1 MSVGHR
7 RLHPRQLVAFP
18 SDADVIA
25 HTACASIATDDPSGF
40 KAVLAARSQLQSDS
54 RSVVEEFR
62 PGHLDRTLDRC
73 VDAAEVFV
81 KNLFGDVLT
90 NHHWRRM
97 STLAQIGFDHTSRL
111 TVNVYMN
118 TSQRS
123 SLAVPQMMQAHQIK
137 RFLRTGPKHRCPAVI
152 LGRWRLVEDAE
163 RKSMTNKLAR
173 QRHSDGPRP
182 NDGDVNFL

>member
-7 RLHPRQLVAFP
+7 RLHPPQLVAFP
-18 SDADVIA
+18 SDADVIP
-25 HTACASIATDDPSGF
+25 HTACASIATDNPSGF
-40 KAVLAARSQLQSDS
+40 EAVLAARSRLQGDS

-62 PGHLDRTLDRC
+62 QSHLDRTLDRC
-73 VDAAEVFV
+73 VDATKVFV
-81 KNLFGDVLT
+81 KHLFGEALPK
-90 NHHWRRM
+90 HHWLWM
-97 STLAQIGFDHTSRL
+97 STLAQIGFDRTSRL
-111 TVNVYMN
+111 TVNVHMN

-123 SLAVPQMMQAHQIK
+123 SLAVPQMMQPHQIK
-137 RFLRTGPKHRCPAVI
+137 SILCTRPKHGCPTVI

-182 NDGDVNFL
+182 NDGDVNF

>member
-40 KAVLAARSQLQSDS
+40 EALLAARSQLQRDS
-54 RSVVEEFR
+54 RSVVEKRR
-62 PGHLDRTLDRC
+62 PSHPGGTVDRG
-73 VDAAEVFV
+73 VDATKVFV
-81 KNLFGDVLT
+81 KYLFGDVLT

-97 STLAQIGFDHTSRL
+97 STLAQIGFDRTSRL
-111 TVNVYMN
+111 TVNVHMN

-137 RFLRTGPKHRCPAVI
+137 RVLRTRPKHGCPAVI
-152 LGRWRLVEDAE
+152 LGRWRFVEDAE

-182 NDGDVNFL
+182 DDGDVNFH

>member
-7 RLHPRQLVAFP
+7 RLHPPQLVAFP
-18 SDADVIA
+18 SDADVIP
-25 HTACASIATDDPSGF
+25 HTACASIAPDNPSGF
-40 KAVLAARSQLQSDS
+40 EAVLAARSRLQSDS

-62 PGHLDRTLDRC
+62 PSHLDRPLDRC
-73 VDAAEVFV
+73 DDATEVFV

-111 TVNVYMN
+111 TVNVHMN

-137 RFLRTGPKHRCPAVI
+137 GVLCTRQKHGCPTVI
-152 LGRWRLVEDAE
+152 LGRWRFVDDAD

>member
-18 SDADVIA
+18 SDTDVIA

-40 KAVLAARSQLQSDS
+40 EAVLAARSQLQSDS
-54 RSVVEEFR
+54 RSVVEKFR
-62 PGHLDRTLDRC
+62 PSHLDRTLDRC
-73 VDAAEVFV
+73 VDATKVFV

-97 STLAQIGFDHTSRL
+97 STLAQIGFDRTSRL
-111 TVNVYMN
+111 TVNVHMN

-123 SLAVPQMMQAHQIK
+123 SLAVPQMRSQQHTSELHSH
-137 RFLRTGPKHRCPAVI
+137 FNLVC
-152 LGRWRLVEDAE
+152 RLLLE
-163 RKSMTNKLAR
+163 K
-173 QRHSDGPRP
+173 
-182 NDGDVNFL
+182 